1 MECPHFIICGS
12 ISVLCG
18 VNQYIRFNVELHG
31 LQKITAKLT
40 LALEPRL
47 LNPLSNEIVLYISF
61 RTCTDFLFKKKKTPH
76 LFFSNNKKKKLIKN
90 DNFCNKIRDT
100 IKILNIFKSTHHFT
114 HEPYHS
120 LQLIF
125 LIVHMLVDYFK
136 NFMKLL

>member
-1 MECPHFIICGS
+1 MKSYC
-12 ISVLCG
+12 ISL
-18 VNQYIRFNVELHG
+18 
-31 LQKITAKLT
+31 
-40 LALEPRL
+40 LEHVHIFYL
-47 LNPLSNEIVLYISF
+47 
-61 RTCTDFLFKKKKTPH
+61 KKKKP
-76 LFFSNNKKKKLIKN
+76 LIYSFPIIKKKKLIKN